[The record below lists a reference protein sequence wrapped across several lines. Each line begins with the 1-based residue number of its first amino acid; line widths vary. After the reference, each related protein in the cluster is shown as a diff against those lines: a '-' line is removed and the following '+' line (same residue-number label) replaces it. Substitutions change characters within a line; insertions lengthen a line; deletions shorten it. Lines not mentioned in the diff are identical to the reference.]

1 MEMVSK
7 IVEKA
12 IEKYFDELVST
23 IEYLKKVIPEIK
35 KDIEEIKKAVYGKVE
50 KKTNGSKVSLED
62 VGYKYREI
70 GRVVFGV
77 LEEKKV
83 PNVLSYEY
91 ILRRLQEFGLL
102 EITGKDD
109 KCIYVEI
116 KDKEA
121 LESLRNEL
129 LMKGYRPRRLG
140 WWKRGAYYD

>member
-1 MEMVSK
+1 MEVTSK

-50 KKTNGSKVSLED
+50 KKTDRKISLD
-62 VGYKYREI
+62 DIGYRGREI

-83 PNVLSYEY
+83 PNTTCYEY

-102 EITGKDD
+102 KITGKDD

-116 KDKEA
+116 KDREA
-121 LESLRNEL
+121 LESIRNEL